1 MKKLFLAFL
10 LSFFVCSTVLS
21 ASQTK
26 HSNATVHKNSGA
38 KVKQAGRTPKT
49 MVQYMRSPPEAI
61 LKIEH
66 DTELELGCL
75 ESTNFL
81 QIKDRLQLPTAL
93 IEALSSTFADT
104 NTVTC
109 QPYSAAVT
117 KPIVRNALALLSK
130 QESLGELDAVIYSI
144 ESSEY
149 SSLVSPFQIN
159 AEEKLHQIMLPN
171 LSFASGYLL
180 GIPAHLQWEIDLI
193 AKHMMSALNLEPLG
207 LSLRITLMNDKTSGA
222 EKVFAIE
229 LLESENAKRIECAIW
244 LDRDELP
251 GAYFSLRGLDYERL
265 LWQSPVKN
273 ARISRGVGPSVTSIR
288 RSVSVKTRKKSG
300 TRTVIRPLIVKGQ
313 HIGIDF
319 SASLGTP
326 VVAVADG
333 EIMNASVSG
342 GYGKLIIVDHGN
354 GYHTYYA
361 HLSAY
366 ASEIK
371 PGILVRRGEEIGFV
385 GSTGFSTGP
394 HLHFEIRKEGQY
406 IDPAIKKNKL
416 QFWTL
421 DISEQSK
428 MLTQLLRLH
437 LSTEK
442 QTLLSLNFQREP
454 S

>member
-1 MKKLFLAFL
+1 MKKFFLAFL
-10 LSFFVCSTVLS
+10 LSFFVFSSVLS
-21 ASQTK
+21 APQTK
-26 HSNATVHKNSGA
+26 HSNATVHKNSGE

-49 MVQYMRSPPEAI
+49 MVQYMRSVPEAI
-61 LKIEH
+61 LKIQH
-66 DTELELGCL
+66 DTELEFGCL

-81 QIKDRLQLPTAL
+81 QIKDRMQLPMAFL
-93 IEALSSTFADT
+93 IEALSPTSADA

-109 QPYSAAVT
+109 QPYSAAIT
-117 KPIVRNALALLSK
+117 KPIVRNALALLSN
-130 QESLGELDAVIYSI
+130 QESLGELGAVIYLI

-149 SSLVSPFQIN
+149 SSLASPFQIN
-159 AEEKLHQIMLPN
+159 AEEKLHQIMSN
-171 LSFASGYLL
+171 LSFDSEYLL
-180 GIPAHLQWEIDLI
+180 GVPAHLQWEIDLI

-207 LSLRITLMNDKTSGA
+207 ISLRITLMNDKTSGA

-229 LLESENAKRIECAIW
+229 LLESESAKRIECAIW
-244 LDRDELP
+244 LDRDGVP

-273 ARISRGVGPSVTSIR
+273 ARISRGVGPSVTSMR
-288 RSVSVKTRKKSG
+288 RSVAVKTRKKSG

-313 HIGIDF
+313 HTGIDF
-319 SASLGTP
+319 SASRGTP
-326 VVAVADG
+326 IVAVADG
-333 EIMNASVSG
+333 EIMYASISG

-371 PGILVRRGEEIGFV
+371 PGTLVRRGEEIGYV

-416 QFWTL
+416 QYWTL

-442 QTLLSLNFQREP
+442 QSLLPLNFQR
-454 S
+454 